1 MSLPRWATAP
11 TKDAVATAQ
20 GWKSPKGELLV
31 SHKDL
36 EAKIKLIGG
45 KGTTTPVEKTVDVAT
60 DVATEVAEEVGEA
73 VAVMSAPFKKNKK
86 K

>member
-60 DVATEVAEEVGEA
+60 EVAEEIGEA
-73 VAVMSAPFKKNKK
+73 VAVMSAPFKPFKKNKK

>member
-60 DVATEVAEEVGEA
+60 EAAKEVGEA
-73 VAVMSAPFKKNKK
+73 VNKMSAPFKKKK
-86 K
+86 KK

>member
-1 MSLPRWATAP
+1 MSLPRWAKAP
-11 TKDAVATAQ
+11 TKDAIATAQ

-45 KGTTTPVEKTVDVAT
+45 KGTTTPVKETVDVAT
-60 DVATEVAEEVGEA
+60 EAAKEAGEA
-73 VAVMSAPFKKNKK
+73 VKKVASPFKKKK

>member
-1 MSLPRWATAP
+1 MSLPRWAKAP
-11 TKDAVATAQ
+11 TKDAIATAQ

-45 KGTTTPVEKTVDVAT
+45 KGTTTPVKETVDVAT
-60 DVATEVAEEVGEA
+60 EAAKDVGKKVA
-73 VAVMSAPFKKNKK
+73 SPFKKKK
-86 K
+86 KK